1 MGGKIPRPIR
11 VQVIEAWL
19 EGKSRDKIAQKL
31 QISTGAVSSIIK
43 DFRKDDSQFDL
54 LREVAIKIKNLN
66 MNIDSFAPLVRV
78 YEVLREK
85 GLLTGIT
92 GKDSLELMQS
102 RIEAQIVALEVLCFK
117 EKLSIQD
124 FVSLITNMYNTA
136 DKLGIPLDRFPA
148 YITELKDRIDALRK
162 KIGQIEAKK
171 QDVLRD
177 YGLTLESL
185 QEYNA
190 NKPLVVQIQNLKQQV
205 TDTEEDLQ
213 KFKQDLENEKFLD
226 EQGEMLMWSIS
237 ENELDEANMELG
249 FGRYTITGGKPGL
262 SPAYLRDMVMDVFNH
277 PSKYV
282 EVIREMMY
290 IYNSQNKS
298 TTASIN

>member
-92 GKDSLELMQS
+92 GKNSLELMQS
-102 RIEAQIVALEVLCFK
+102 RIEAPIVALEVLCFK

-124 FVSLITNMYNTA
+124 FV
-136 DKLGIPLDRFPA
+136 
-148 YITELKDRIDALRK
+148 
-162 KIGQIEAKK
+162 
-171 QDVLRD
+171 
-177 YGLTLESL
+177 
-185 QEYNA
+185 
-190 NKPLVVQIQNLKQQV
+190 KPHNQHVQYC
-205 TDTEEDLQ
+205 
-213 KFKQDLENEKFLD
+213 
-226 EQGEMLMWSIS
+226 
-237 ENELDEANMELG
+237 
-249 FGRYTITGGKPGL
+249 R
-262 SPAYLRDMVMDVFNH
+262 
-277 PSKYV
+277 
-282 EVIREMMY
+282 
-290 IYNSQNKS
+290 
-298 TTASIN
+298 